1 MAVTQSATGRYGNAQ
16 VNGVAINITGWRCKV
31 HKEFAVAT
39 DSGNY
44 DPVTAQLFRSRA
56 PGEVWLE
63 GQIEGNYNFDGTTD
77 ANFTQKF
84 KTDGPYAVV
93 LSFSRTVN
101 FASFNADFD
110 EVEFTITVNGAN
122 MLTFS
127 SPFQS
132 NGVPT
137 LY

>member
-1 MAVTQSATGRYGNAQ
+1 MSVTQSKTGRYGTAT
-16 VNGVAINITGWRCKV
+16 VNGVVVNITDWSCKV
-31 HKEFAVAT
+31 HKEFAIAT

-44 DPVTAQLFRSRA
+44 DATTQQLYRSRA

-63 GQIEGNYNFDGTTD
+63 GSIKGNYDFGGTTD
-77 ANFTQKF
+77 ANFTQLYKS
-84 KTDGPYAVV
+84 DGPYAVI
-93 LSFSRTVN
+93 LGLTRSVN

-110 EVEFTITVNGAN
+110 EVNYTVTVNGAN
-122 MLTFS
+122 MITFDTN
-127 SPFQS
+127 FMS